1 MKSTRGCV
9 GIQLRSFSRS
19 CELSSYRAV
28 LARCHPEE
36 MGVGLDF
43 GTTNSSIA
51 LAGPNG
57 VQVANFPYSGGV
69 TESFRSLLYLHR
81 IRENG
86 RSVIK
91 SWSGPAG
98 IDEYLRF
105 DEKGRLVQSL
115 KSFLTSRS
123 LQTTE
128 VFGRR
133 FKLEELIARILADIR
148 VGCEDQLGPTAKQVV
163 VGRPVQFVGSKSE
176 ADDEYALDRLKE
188 ALLIAGFE
196 DVRFEYEPVAAA
208 YHYEST
214 LDHDELVMIGD
225 FGGGTSD
232 FSLLRV
238 GPSLRRL
245 GATRHVIGNEGVG
258 IAGDAFDARIIRR
271 LVSPALGAGS
281 ELESGGK
288 TLPVPNWVYFK
299 LERWHHLSFLKSA
312 DTLNMLKNVA
322 AQALEPE
329 KIKGLLYLIQHD
341 LGYQLHRAV
350 QRAKITLSHADHT
363 RFRFADGDAEI
374 DEELTRADFEIWI
387 QEELNDIEGHV
398 DALLSKTGTH
408 ASDVDA
414 VFLTGGSSF
423 VPAVRR
429 IFESRF
435 GHAKIRTGGE
445 FTSVARGLALRAAE
459 LH

>member
-1 MKSTRGCV
+1 M
-9 GIQLRSFSRS
+9 
-19 CELSSYRAV
+19 A
-28 LARCHPEE
+28 
-36 MGVGLDF
+36 VGLDF

-51 LAGPNG
+51 MAEPNG
-57 VQVANFPYSGGV
+57 VKVANFTYAGGI
-69 TESFRSLLYLHR
+69 TESFRSLLYLHLA
-81 IRENG
+81 RENG
-86 RSVIK
+86 RSTIK

-98 IDEYLRF
+98 IERYLYS

-123 LQTTE
+123 LKTTE

-133 FKLEELIARILADIR
+133 FRLEELIARILADIR
-148 VGCEDQLGPTAKQVV
+148 ASAEAQFGSDAKRVV
-163 VGRPVQFVGSKSE
+163 VGRPVRFVGAESDV
-176 ADDEYALDRLKE
+176 DDGYALSRLKE
-188 ALLIAGFE
+188 ALLIAGFA
-196 DVRFEYEPVAAA
+196 DVSFEYEPVAAA

-232 FSLLRV
+232 FSLLQV
-238 GPSLRRL
+238 GPSLRCS
-245 GATRHVIGNEGVG
+245 AVTRQVIGNEGVAV
-258 IAGDAFDARIIRR
+258 AGDSFDARVIRR
-271 LVSPALGAGS
+271 VISPALGAGS
-281 ELESGGK
+281 EIQSGGK
-288 TLPVPNWVYFK
+288 RLPVPNWFYFK

-312 DTLNMLKNVA
+312 DTLNMLKSIA

-329 KIKGLLYLIQHD
+329 KINALLYLIQHD

-350 QRAKITLSHADHT
+350 QRAKIALSTAERT
-363 RFRFADGDAEI
+363 RLHFADGDAEI
-374 DEELTRADFEIWI
+374 DEELTRIDFENWI
-387 QEELNDIEGHV
+387 EEELRDIEDHV
-398 DALLSKTGTH
+398 DALLMKTGVRPL
-408 ASDVDA
+408 DVDV

-435 GHAKIRTGGE
+435 GRQKIRTGDE

-459 LH
+459 LR